1 MMVMM
6 GCFAILRLDQRA
18 LVLLP
23 GNIVVALALG
33 AGAVAVA
40 MNRPFSLPVGLG
52 SAALTSIVGA
62 LGLRGGLEPYIRLPG
77 YPLIW
82 VVIGLYIAFRLTIN
96 HQHQRRM
103 QASRGQG
110 AGRAGAGGGDA
121 GGRADHGG

>member
-6 GCFAILRLDQRA
+6 GCFAVLRLDERA

-23 GNIVVALALG
+23 GNIAVALALG
-33 AGAVAVA
+33 GGAVAVA
-40 MNRPFSLPVGLG
+40 MNRPFSLPIGLG
-52 SAALTSIVGA
+52 SAALTAIVGL
-62 LGLRGGLEPYIRLPG
+62 LGMRGGFEPYVRLPG

-96 HQHQRRM
+96 HQHQQRM
-103 QASRGQG
+103 QARRTEG
-110 AGRAGAGGGDA
+110 AARAAGGEDA